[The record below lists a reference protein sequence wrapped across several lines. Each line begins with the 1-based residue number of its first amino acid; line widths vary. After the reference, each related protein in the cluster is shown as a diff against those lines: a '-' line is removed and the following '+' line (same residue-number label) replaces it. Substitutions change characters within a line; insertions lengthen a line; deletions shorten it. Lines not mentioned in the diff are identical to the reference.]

1 MTIKEKDIKTNAIL
15 NIIKTISSIIF
26 PLITFPYISRVLKPE
41 NIGKLN
47 LASSFVSYFSLIA
60 LLGITA
66 YAIRE
71 CSIVREDKEKLEKIS
86 SQLFSINITTTVI
99 SYILMFL
106 VLIFCRNLDSYRT
119 LIIIQSMTILFMA
132 LRM

>member
-1 MTIKEKDIKTNAIL
+1 MIVKENNIKINVIL
-15 NIIKTISSIIF
+15 NMIKNISSIIF

-47 LASSFVSYFSLIA
+47 FASSFINYFTIIA

-71 CSIVREDKEKLEKIS
+71 CSLVRKDKNKLEKLA
-86 SQLFSINITTTVI
+86 SQLFSINMCTTI
-99 SYILMFL
+99 FSYLLMFITL
-106 VLIFCRNLDSYRT
+106 MLFKELHSYRT
-119 LIIIQSMTILFMA
+119 IIIIQSTTIIFMA

>member
-1 MTIKEKDIKTNAIL
+1 MVKEKNLKINAIL

-47 LASSFVSYFSLIA
+47 FASSFINYFTIIA

-71 CSIVREDKEKLEKIS
+71 CSLVRNDKDKLEKIS
-86 SQLFSINITTTVI
+86 SQLFSINMCTTAF
-99 SYILMFL
+99 SYLLMFIT
-106 VLIFCRNLDSYRT
+106 LILFRELDSYRT
-119 LIIIQSMTILFMA
+119 IIIIQSTTIIFMA